1 MFEIGDKIIYG
12 NTGVCTVEKIGPL
25 DSASGMGDRVYYTLN
40 PYYVKESTI
49 YTPVD
54 NKKIVMRLVMN
65 KEEAEQLITE
75 IPRIEALWISDEKGR
90 EQGYKDALATAD
102 PRELIRVI
110 KTIYPRKQERLAAG
124 KKVTASDERY
134 FNMAEEFL
142 YKEIAVSLETTPEEA
157 EQYIRQRMQKG
168 KKNHETT
175 KDNAAI
181 D

>member
-1 MFEIGDKIIYG
+1 MFEVGDKIIYG

-25 DSASGMGDRVYYTLN
+25 DSTSGMGDRVYYTLN
-40 PYYVKESTI
+40 PYYIKESTI

-54 NKKIVMRLVMN
+54 NQKIVMRLVMN

-75 IPRIEALWISDEKGR
+75 IPVIEALWIGDEKRR

-102 PRELIRVI
+102 PRELVRVI
-110 KTIYPRKQERLAAG
+110 KTIYPRKQERIAAG
-124 KKVTASDERY
+124 KKATASDERY

-157 EQYIRQRMQKG
+157 EQYVLQKVQQAKEG
-168 KKNHETT
+168 
-175 KDNAAI
+175 
-181 D
+181 